1 MARGSRALYR
11 SVTLLDPR
19 SRAGDAVSELLD
31 RLHFSVRDYRRLELR
46 RGTPASFVDDGAR
59 FHFVAEG
66 TVDFVGI
73 ATTKPLRAG
82 DFLILPRGGAYD
94 AVPLGHAVLQSGALE
109 LGSPVGST
117 LLAQL
122 PDFVLACSFVAKE
135 PFVAA
140 LLEAMSREA
149 CTDRPG
155 AASVVSRLA
164 NVVATA
170 AIRTWLESG
179 CADTELLTVAV
190 RDADV
195 ARAVA
200 AIHRDPGRAWTV
212 DSLARV
218 ALASRSMFAERFRE
232 ATGEPPARYL
242 ARVRMEHAKQLLQ
255 QPSVS
260 VAQVATSLGYGSD
273 AAFSRAFR
281 RFAGVAP
288 TAWRRTPAV
297 G

>member
-1 MARGSRALYR
+1 M
-11 SVTLLDPR
+11 TLLDPR
-19 SRAGDAVSELLD
+19 PGTGDAVSELLE
-31 RLHFSVRDYRRLELR
+31 RLHWTVREHRRVHLR
-46 RGTPASFVDDGAR
+46 RGVPASFVDDGPR
-59 FHFVAEG
+59 FHFVAAG
-66 TVDFVGI
+66 VVDFVGI
-73 ATTKPLRAG
+73 ATSKPLRAG
-82 DFLILPRGGAYD
+82 DFLLLPRGGAYD
-94 AVPLGHAVLQSGALE
+94 AVPAGDSVLQSGSLE
-109 LGSPVGST
+109 LDTPLGSA

-140 LLEAMSREA
+140 LLEAMSRESDA
-149 CTDRPG
+149 DRPG

-170 AIRTWLESG
+170 AIRTWIESG
-179 CADTELLTVAV
+179 CVDAGLLTVAV

-200 AIHRDPGRAWTV
+200 AIHRDPGRPWTV

-255 QPSVS
+255 EPSVS
-260 VAQVATSLGYGSD
+260 VAQVASTLGYGSD

-288 TAWRRTPAV
+288 TVWRRASPTA